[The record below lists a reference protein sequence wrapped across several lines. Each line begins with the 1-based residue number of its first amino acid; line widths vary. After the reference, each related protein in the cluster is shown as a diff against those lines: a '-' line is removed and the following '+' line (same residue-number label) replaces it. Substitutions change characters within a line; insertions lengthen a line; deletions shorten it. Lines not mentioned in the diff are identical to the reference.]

1 MKSRHDH
8 WPRARDC
15 LILAEETSDENDRQ
29 VLLEMASAWIERGLE
44 EGLGDGRNSPSTDR
58 SLERRGPSTGSIAAG
73 IPIAIISAVKR
84 LRTKING
91 TFSSISTQLK

>member
-1 MKSRHDH
+1 MKSSHDH
-8 WPRARDC
+8 WPCARTC
-15 LILAEETSDENDRQ
+15 LVWAEETSDENDRRA
-29 VLLEMASAWIERGLE
+29 LLEMASAWIELGLE
-44 EGLGDGRNSPSTDR
+44 EDLGDWRNSPLTDR

-73 IPIAIISAVKR
+73 IPVAIISAAKL

>member
-15 LILAEETSDENDRQ
+15 LSLAEETSDENDRQ
-29 VLLEMASAWIERGLE
+29 VLLEMASAWIELGLE
-44 EGLGDGRNSPSTDR
+44 EGLCEGRNSPLRDR
-58 SLERRGPSTGSIAAG
+58 SLERPEPSTGLIAAG

>member
-8 WPRARDC
+8 WPCAGAC
-15 LILAEETSDENDRQ
+15 LVLAEETSDENDRQ
-29 VLLEMASAWIERGLE
+29 VLLEMASACIELGLE

-58 SLERRGPSTGSIAAG
+58 SLEQREPSTGSIAAG